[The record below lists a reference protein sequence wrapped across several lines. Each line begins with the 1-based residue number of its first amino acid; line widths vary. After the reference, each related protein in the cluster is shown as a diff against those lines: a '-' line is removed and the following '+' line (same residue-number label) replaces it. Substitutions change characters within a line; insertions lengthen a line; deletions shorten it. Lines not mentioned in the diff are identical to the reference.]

1 MGKRRRKRAAK
12 KPKPPP
18 HQEEPAPPAPT
29 AEELQAEEAAA
40 DAAREALLG
49 SGDGSAD
56 AEPPSSRRQFLVRTG
71 KWSVWA
77 CALGAAAGSLRLAS
91 PDFFEGPPERFP
103 LGLPSDFKTGTL
115 TWLPDRQLFVLRDG
129 TGFGAF
135 SSRCTHL
142 GCTVRRTAEGF
153 FCPCHGARYDEQG
166 RVTAG
171 PARSPLPW
179 FEMWAESDGRIW
191 VDTGKTVPT
200 GTLTPL
206 DGVDS

>member
-18 HQEEPAPPAPT
+18 PEEKPATPAPS

-49 SGDGSAD
+49 PGDSES
-56 AEPPSSRRQFLVRTG
+56 EPPSSRRQFLVRAG
-71 KWSVWA
+71 KWSVCA
-77 CALGAAAGSLRLAS
+77 CALSAAAGSLRLAH
-91 PDFFEGPPERFP
+91 PDFFDGPPERFP
-103 LGLPSDFKTGTL
+103 LGTPADFKTGTL
-115 TWLPDRQLFVLRDG
+115 TWLPDRQIFVLRQG
-129 TGFGAF
+129 TGFAAF

-171 PARSPLPW
+171 PARKPLPW
-179 FEMWAESDGRIW
+179 FEVWAESDGRIW
-191 VDTGKTVPT
+191 VDTGKPVPT
-200 GTLTPL
+200 GTMTPL
-206 DGVDS
+206 DEAES